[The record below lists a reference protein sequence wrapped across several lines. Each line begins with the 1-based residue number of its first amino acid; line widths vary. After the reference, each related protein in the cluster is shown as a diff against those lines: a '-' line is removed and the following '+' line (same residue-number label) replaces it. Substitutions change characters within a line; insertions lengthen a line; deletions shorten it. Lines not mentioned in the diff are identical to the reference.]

1 MFDQN
6 LIIVTIFLALL
17 LLVWAGVKIF
27 VDGSKGVKSSFK
39 FGSNFR
45 LKDKITL
52 EPGVSVYLLSAKN
65 SDLVV
70 TVDSRKSG
78 NIETQLLPILSIIG
92 ADEEG
97 DENA

>member
-6 LIIVTIFLALL
+6 LIIVTVFLALL
-17 LLVWAGVKIF
+17 LLVWIGVKIF
-27 VDGSKGVKSSFK
+27 VDGSKGAKSSFQL
-39 FGSNFR
+39 GSSFL

-52 EPGVSVYLLSAKN
+52 EPGVYVYLLRAKN

-78 NIETQLLPILSIIG
+78 NIQTQLLPIVNITG
-92 ADEEG
+92 ADEED